1 VVVSCRNGGD
11 VRMPYRDGDGRRS
24 PARGGGAARC
34 CRSVKYDDR
43 SWCSA
48 SSPQRPDGDALCGR
62 RSSAADCALACAL
75 ACAVACA
82 VARGVSRGVSRG
94 VPRGAVRKF
103 SRGVVARGEGCHAGS
118 GPVARREYATVCT
131 ALLMSPS
138 IRASRSP
145 PNGDPGASGIP
156 PPPCRCP
163 RRRRRRLSLLSP
175 DRVDEAS
182 ETDDDEN
189 DDDDDNDDAND
200 GDMTAAG
207 DIVRSN
213 TSPSR
218 RLTSSARTTASAR
231 ASLTARDM
239 IEPPASGRIVAVG
252 GAARSGI
259 FFSS

>member
-1 VVVSCRNGGD
+1 
-11 VRMPYRDGDGRRS
+11 
-24 PARGGGAARC
+24 
-34 CRSVKYDDR
+34 
-43 SWCSA
+43 
-48 SSPQRPDGDALCGR
+48 
-62 RSSAADCALACAL
+62 
-75 ACAVACA
+75 